1 MNSALRDEETI
12 EIRPAEGPS
21 VALVLDSPH
30 SGTWYPDDFRA
41 IEPPE
46 RYRRS
51 EDMYVD
57 ELFGAGPSLGM
68 PMLVARFA
76 RAYCDVNRARDDL
89 DPEVLDDA
97 EGVHL
102 APSAKARLGKGVI
115 WTATPPDGAPLLAGP
130 VRRQDF
136 EARIERCWDPYHAA
150 LARLLAESRDARGR
164 VFHLDLHSMQPV
176 ANVMHEDA
184 TGSRRPDMVLSDR
197 EGTTA
202 SPDYLEAARSL
213 LSGLGFKV
221 AVNDPFKGAE
231 ILRRHGNP
239 AKGVHSLQIEVNRA
253 LYMDVE
259 GYARSDR
266 FGETQARLTQ
276 FLKGLRDWVASGESG
291 NSRKGS

>member
-1 MNSALRDEETI
+1 MHSALRDEETI

-202 SPDYLEAARSL
+202 SPDYLEAACSL

-239 AKGVHSLQIEVNRA
+239 ARGVHSLQIEVNRA